1 MSSSPF
7 FPSEFCS
14 SFGAS
19 QTLKLTIQDNCG
31 GFIDPLIEA
40 PHLLLFL
47 DLVLLKPRVFLH
59 LLFNRGSPP
68 RKAGERAKSKPPQV
82 TPAADPSPSGTEA
95 RAEQREIGAEPGTVA
110 ERAADAEGPQAE
122 EREGAEGAQVEV
134 VARPAETEPRRTVEP
149 RAEAVHSYLVRL
161 FTVTVLAEVAVRLAS
176 SSLISFSLLSSTSLR
191 VALELGAQLATSTL
205 LALVLLRVMGWYQPK
220 VWGLYE
226 PGLSSSSAEAEV
238 GDQKAEREQ
247 KDGRQRG
254 FLPSLIPL
262 VLLYTT
268 LLPLLLQL
276 GLSVWSTAASPHS
289 PQPSSTPLS
298 ESFGAVAPWIVKL
311 IPADVTEQIDRAW
324 ASSNKL
330 WLGTRLLGGMS
341 AGFGLRVLL
350 PTPPLLTTT
359 VVLAGWGAALG
370 VGSLLDSYV

>member
-1 MSSSPF
+1 M
-7 FPSEFCS
+7 
-14 SFGAS
+14 
-19 QTLKLTIQDNCG
+19 KLIMQDNCG

-68 RKAGERAKSKPPQV
+68 RKAGEPAKAKPPQQ
-82 TPAADPSPSGTEA
+82 TPTADLSPPGTEA
-95 RAEQREIGAEPGTVA
+95 GERERAVGAEPEA
-110 ERAADAEGPQAE
+110 MADHAADVEGLQAEGEAE
-122 EREGAEGAQVEV
+122 GREGREGAQAEV
-134 VARPAETEPRRTVEP
+134 VARPAEAEPRRTVEP
-149 RAEAVHSYLVRL
+149 RAEAVHAYLVRL

-176 SSLISFSLLSSTSLR
+176 SSLISFSLLFSTACR

-205 LALVLLRVMGWYQPK
+205 LALVLLRVMEWYQPK
-220 VWGLYE
+220 AWGLYE
-226 PGLSSSSAEAEV
+226 PGLASTSSEAEV
-238 GDQKAEREQ
+238 GEQKAETEQ

-254 FLPSLIPL
+254 FLPALIPL

-276 GLSVWSTAASPHS
+276 GLSVWSTAASPNS

-311 IPADVTEQIDRAW
+311 IPADVAEQVDRAW

-350 PTPPLLTTT
+350 PTPPLLTTA

-370 VGSLLDSYV
+370 VGSLFDSYA